1 MNFNSG
7 FANMVSHLRVSAEP
21 EKDSMFIERKGQLGK
36 KSPWF
41 FLAEPLPGKKRSLS
55 SSRLALLQSQG
66 VRTWLSAAN
75 MNTPPYHSPSD
86 LTLPYSTHFLTH
98 QHALILGS
106 AFTISRKPSL
116 NSPSLTSQVSLP
128 PPQPTLLRA

>member
-55 SSRLALLQSQG
+55 FSWWSFFFLLSLAVFTGHEEFQFS
-66 VRTWLSAAN
+66 
-75 MNTPPYHSPSD
+75 
-86 LTLPYSTHFLTH
+86 
-98 QHALILGS
+98 LI
-106 AFTISRKPSL
+106 F
-116 NSPSLTSQVSLP
+116 
-128 PPQPTLLRA
+128 